1 MIVPRRVTVKSNKSP
16 IGPEKLADFYA
27 ETEAGKPASETSS
40 PESSPAVYVCPR
52 CGNKISHR
60 KEPCP
65 HCGYRGYVPMSSK
78 ETLKIRMILF
88 AILLVVAIAVYILT
102 QNN

>member
-1 MIVPRRVTVKSNKSP
+1 VKRSKSP
-16 IGPEKLADFYA
+16 LDSDKLAEFFA
-27 ETEAGKPASETSS
+27 ETETKTPVSESPSSESASIS
-40 PESSPAVYVCPR
+40 YVCPR
-52 CGNKISHR
+52 CGNKISRR

-65 HCGYRGYVPMSSK
+65 HCGYHGYVPMSPK

-88 AILLVVAIAVYILT
+88 FVLLAVAIIVYILT

>member
-1 MIVPRRVTVKSNKSP
+1 MIVQRRVTVKSNKSQ
-16 IGPEKLADFYA
+16 IDPEKLADFYA
-27 ETEAGKPASETSS
+27 ETEAAKSTPEVSS
-40 PESSPAVYVCPR
+40 SQSSPAVYVCPR

-60 KEPCP
+60 KDPCP
-65 HCGYRGYVPMSSK
+65 HCGYHGYVPMSPK

-102 QNN
+102 RNS